1 MEELTVGKIVG
12 LAIKLYALMTPPAVL
27 SAFISHMRGHSKR
40 EKYQVACKA
49 SLAIF
54 LVGEV
59 LFIFGSHLFALFG
72 FTLDAF
78 RIGVGLLL
86 FLTAISLMN
95 ENETAPPVR
104 HGADISVVPLAI
116 PLGMGP
122 SAIGTVM
129 VLGAQSTGTQD
140 MLVGTFCLLL
150 ASIWMAALLCVAD
163 PVQRLIG
170 RTGIAVMAKLTA
182 LLLSAIAA
190 QVIFTGIR
198 GFLHQ

>member
-86 FLTAISLMN
+86 FLTALSLMN
-95 ENETAPPVR
+95 EDETAPPVR